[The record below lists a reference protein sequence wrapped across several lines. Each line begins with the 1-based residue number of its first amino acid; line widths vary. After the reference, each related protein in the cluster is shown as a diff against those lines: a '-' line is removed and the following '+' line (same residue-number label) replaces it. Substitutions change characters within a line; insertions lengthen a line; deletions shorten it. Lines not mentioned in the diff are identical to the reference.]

1 MKHPIIVISLL
12 CGLAATSA
20 ALLAS
25 DQPPPRDLPAAERD
39 AHRALPL
46 ANAPNLRDLGG
57 YRTQDGRTVKWGLLY
72 RAGALDKLDEDDQRY
87 LERLQLQRIVDLRS
101 RQEIEDAPD
110 QLSATLLKRRVEMPI
125 VAGNIDIR
133 TLSSKIHSGDLAGLD
148 LENLLVTANR
158 DFVRKDRQV
167 FRDWLHGLLDE
178 QGAPQLFHCTAG
190 KDRTG
195 FAAAILL
202 LVLGVPEQ
210 TVMQD
215 YLASNQYLAQKNLR
229 IAEQI
234 RQASQ
239 GRTDPSVVLPLL
251 GVEARYLD
259 AAFAAMRED
268 FGSVEGFLRDGLGV
282 DEPLRERLRE
292 KFLEPNAG

>member
-1 MKHPIIVISLL
+1 MKQPTIVIGLL
-12 CGLAATSA
+12 CGLIATSA
-20 ALLAS
+20 PLLAS
-25 DQPPPRDLPAAERD
+25 DQPPPRDLPTAERE

-46 ANAPNLRDLGG
+46 PKAPNLRDLGG
-57 YRTQDGRTVKWGLLY
+57 YRTLDGRQVKWGLLY
-72 RAGALDKLDEDDQRY
+72 RSGALDKLDESDQRY
-87 LERLQLQRIVDLRS
+87 LERLQLLRVVDLRS
-101 RQEIEDAPD
+101 QQEVEDAPD
-110 QLSATLLKRRVEMPI
+110 RLPPALLARRIEMPI
-125 VAGNIDIR
+125 IAGNIDVR
-133 TLSSKIHSGDLAGLD
+133 ALTSKINSGDVAGLD
-148 LENLLVTANR
+148 LNDMLVNANR

-202 LVLGVPEQ
+202 LALGVPEQ

-229 IAEQI
+229 VAEQI
-234 RQASQ
+234 KQASQ
-239 GRTDPSVVLPLL
+239 GRTDPALVLPLL

-268 FGSVEGFLRDGLGV
+268 YGSVEGFLRDGLGV
-282 DEPLRERLRE
+282 DEQMRERLRE
-292 KFLEPNAG
+292 KFLEADAG